1 LAKGKVDPHVSTERI
16 EGEGP
21 PSSLPMEE
29 KRARPRGRPALPAE
43 KGKRYAI
50 GIRTTK
56 ALKDALLSASRAS
69 GRSLAQEIEFRLER
83 SVEGQNLEQIVM
95 EVINRQAREA
105 AAALVRA
112 RSRLEKVAAKLVE
125 TGNERD
131 TPPGTRRRRQRRRDG
146 QPKADD

>member
-1 LAKGKVDPHVSTERI
+1 LAKGKGDPHVSTERI
-16 EGEGP
+16 EEEGP
-21 PSSLPMEE
+21 PSSPPMEE

-83 SVEGQNLEQIVM
+83 EQNLEKIVI
-95 EVINRQAREA
+95 ELIKHHAREA
-105 AAALVRA
+105 TEALASASR
-112 RSRLEKVAAKLVE
+112 RLEKVAAELAE
-125 TGNERD
+125 MGDERD
-131 TPPGTRRRRQRRRDG
+131 TPPGTRRRRQLRREG